1 MRIMMTF
8 WRGLCHLPI
17 ACHQVIAKICAKILW
32 MFAKSRKKIA
42 RANINACFPDLSKIQ
57 QDQLLKKNFLFLG
70 RSIIE
75 TGIAWFWSDKKIQKL
90 IDYEIIG
97 LDQIDVKNQVK
108 GNLIIFKHSQ
118 HLELDARLLA
128 MNMPIYGV
136 SRTHNSISMNSIQEK
151 GRLSSIQDTADKN
164 NPRKFMRWLKDGKNV
179 LYAIDQDY
187 GWEHSVKLKFF
198 NQDAA
203 TITTVKKIID
213 ITNCNLL
220 FINTFYE
227 KNRIILKLESIAY
240 MGLNAPEL
248 SQKINDVMEEKILQ
262 YPAEYLW
269 VHRRFKST
277 LGKEFYQ

>member
-1 MRIMMTF
+1 M
-8 WRGLCHLPI
+8 
-17 ACHQVIAKICAKILW
+17 
-32 MFAKSRKKIA
+32 
-42 RANINACFPDLSKIQ
+42 
-57 QDQLLKKNFLFLG
+57 
-70 RSIIE
+70 
-75 TGIAWFWSDKKIQKL
+75 
-90 IDYEIIG
+90 
-97 LDQIDVKNQVK
+97 K

-118 HLELDARLLA
+118 HLKLDARLLA

-213 ITNCNLL
+213 IALGLEGLRRQDGIHAAAVVISPDKITNFLPIQQKGEGAELVTQYEMHTVEQLGLLKMDFLLL
-220 FINTFYE
+220 FIKAE
-227 KNRIILKLESIAY
+227 KE
-240 MGLNAPEL
+240 
-248 SQKINDVMEEKILQ
+248 Q
-262 YPAEYLW
+262 
-269 VHRRFKST
+269 
-277 LGKEFYQ
+277 

>member
-1 MRIMMTF
+1 MTF

-17 ACHQVIAKICAKILW
+17 ACHQVTAKICAKILW
-32 MFAKSRKKIA
+32 VFAKSRKKIA

-70 RSIIE
+70 KSIIE

-128 MNMPIYGV
+128 MNIPIYGV
-136 SRTHNSISMNSIQEK
+136 SRNHNSISMNSIQEK

-164 NPRKFMRWLKDGKNV
+164 NPIKFMRWLKNGKNV

>member
-1 MRIMMTF
+1 MTF

-17 ACHQVIAKICAKILW
+17 ACHQVIGKICAMILW

-42 RANINACFPDLSKIQ
+42 RANINACFPDLSEIQ
-57 QDQLLKKNFLFLG
+57 QEQLLKKNFLFLG

-128 MNMPIYGV
+128 MNMPVYGV
-136 SRTHNSISMNSIQEK
+136 SRNHNSVSMNSIQEK
-151 GRLSSIQDTADKN
+151 GRLSSILDTADKN
-164 NPRKFMRWLKDGKNV
+164 NPIKFMRWLKNGKNV

-240 MGLNAPEL
+240 MGLNAQEL

>member
-1 MRIMMTF
+1 MTF

-17 ACHQVIAKICAKILW
+17 GCHQVMAKICAKILW

-70 RSIIE
+70 RSIFE

-97 LDQIDVKNQVK
+97 LDQIEIKNQMR

-128 MNMPIYGV
+128 MNIPIYGV

-164 NPRKFMRWLKDGKNV
+164 NPIKFMRWLKNGKNV

-187 GWEHSVKLKFF
+187 G
-198 NQDAA
+198 
-203 TITTVKKIID
+203 
-213 ITNCNLL
+213 
-220 FINTFYE
+220 
-227 KNRIILKLESIAY
+227 
-240 MGLNAPEL
+240 L
-248 SQKINDVMEEKILQ
+248 SLIHI
-262 YPAEYLW
+262 
-269 VHRRFKST
+269 
-277 LGKEFYQ
+277 

>member
-17 ACHQVIAKICAKILW
+17 ACHKVIAKICAEIFW

-97 LDQIDVKNQVK
+97 LDQIEVKNQMG

-128 MNMPIYGV
+128 MNIPVYGV
-136 SRTHNSISMNSIQEK
+136 SRNHNSISMNSIQEK

-240 MGLNAPEL
+240 TGLNAPEL